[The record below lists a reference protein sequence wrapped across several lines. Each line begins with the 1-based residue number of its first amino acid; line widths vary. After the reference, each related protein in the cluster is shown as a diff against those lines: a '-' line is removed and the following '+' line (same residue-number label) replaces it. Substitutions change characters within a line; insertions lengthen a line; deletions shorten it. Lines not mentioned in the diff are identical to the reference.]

1 MSVQMTRTFSH
12 ASTNAEASV
21 RRYPRPRQ
29 VAHRDPVGRFSR
41 RSPGEKGQRDGSGLI
56 LRGVDLLLVAQ
67 AQV

>member
-1 MSVQMTRTFSH
+1 MSIRMTRTLGH
-12 ASTNAEASV
+12 APTSAKASV

-29 VAHRDPVGRFSR
+29 VAHRDPVGRLSS
-41 RSPGEKGQRDGSGLI
+41 RSPSEKGQRDGGGVV